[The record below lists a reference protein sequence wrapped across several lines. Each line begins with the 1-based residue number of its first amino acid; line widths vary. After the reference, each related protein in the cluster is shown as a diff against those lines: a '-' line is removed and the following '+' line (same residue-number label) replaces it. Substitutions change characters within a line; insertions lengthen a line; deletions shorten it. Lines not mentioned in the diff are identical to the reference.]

1 MDFTLKLIDK
11 VGKGYLSYSS
21 IKYALKDMRLWEMY
35 MKGQLKKESAAFT
48 FGGMYDCMLFTPD
61 EFDKRYFVLDDSE
74 IVNAIVTER
83 PQITSPRMTAK
94 YKNWLKD
101 YEEEVAE
108 KGMEMI
114 SQEDVTKSEEMIQR
128 LKDTG
133 VLEGY
138 LQGDYQHEFST
149 DLDGIPVRGFLDCL
163 GANYITDLKSA
174 RDLMKFRYDVRS
186 FDYDIQAHIYTQVL
200 GIDTFYWV
208 AQEKNYPYP
217 IGVFEATEETL
228 ESGRAKFNRAVQL
241 IQMYLE
247 EKDCNTYYIF
257 DRI

>member
-1 MDFTLKLIDK
+1 MDLTLKLIDK

-48 FGGMYDCMLFTPD
+48 FGGAYDCMLFTPD
-61 EFDKRYFVLDDSE
+61 EFDKRYFILDDSE
-74 IVNAIVTER
+74 IVNDIVTER

-94 YKNWLKD
+94 YKKWLKD
-101 YEEEVAE
+101 YEDDVAE
-108 KGMEMI
+108 KGLEMI
-114 SQEDVTKSEEMIQR
+114 SQEDITKAEEMIQR

-133 VLEGY
+133 VLDAY
-138 LQGDYQHEFST
+138 LQGDYQHEFNT
-149 DLDGIPVRGFLDCL
+149 ELDGIPVRGFLDCL
-163 GANYITDLKSA
+163 GKNYITDLKSA

-241 IQMYLE
+241 IQLYLE

-257 DRI
+257 DTI